1 MIDFQNID
9 YDEDTVKDIINIGN
23 SCGVIVCYFLS
34 LIYNFKFDIEEFRNI
49 GDGLTANIIRAYAK
63 NNGVN
68 SIATPDS
75 KHTYICCYSNY
86 KLLAENNICVTLSGS
101 NINNN
106 ESHISIL
113 TDFDKK
119 TFSQLFCN
127 SDDCI
132 SKYDE
137 VVDLYL
143 VFFYK
148 DCDINKHV
156 KFKRKTVFDN
166 FIDYLKHLLGFSNH
180 NNEH

>member
-75 KHTYICCYSNY
+75 KHTYICCYS
-86 KLLAENNICVTLSGS
+86 
-101 NINNN
+101 
-106 ESHISIL
+106 
-113 TDFDKK
+113 TDFDRK

-132 SKYDE
+132 SKFDE

-166 FIDYLKHLLGFSNH
+166 FIDFLKHLLGFSKHTNKY
-180 NNEH
+180 